1 MKSELPI
8 PLKMQLA
15 TRRQNRELD
24 RQTIENFGI
33 SGFTLMEIAGLE
45 AAKFISKVQKNLNKG
60 LFLCG
65 KGNNAGDALV
75 AARHLSDYYEH
86 EVSLF
91 FIDGT
96 EDLSPDT
103 QKNLEL
109 LRKLKNGKIHFL
121 SSLDGKEFSNYDYIV
136 DGLLGTG
143 LKDKLRENYSSVA
156 DLANQQNVPVY
167 SLDIPTGLDCDTGK
181 ILGTAIKADF
191 TLTFGSNKIGFYLN
205 NGPEFTGQIEVFPLS
220 FPSQF
225 REYDAAL
232 IDEHFTNVIGPI
244 VRDADHKYQKGTV
257 HIIAGSEGLTGAAI
271 MAAKSAWK
279 SGAGA
284 VFLYA
289 PQKLLTIYESTL
301 PEIIKIPVGSD
312 SDAHY
317 TKKHSEIISSKIK
330 EKPGVLVVGPGIGN
344 KPETSEFVVQLL
356 TDCNL
361 PAVIDADALIVWKQ
375 LRNLNIEKKKKWL
388 FTPHPGELSKYFNI
402 SENDDFNR
410 MNKVK
415 EISVKEGVSILSK
428 GNPVIYSDFQDQQ
441 FITGY
446 DTLMFSRAGFGDV
459 LAGTIAANIAITNEI
474 TLSVIHALVSGYQKY
489 QSLQDKADFKPS
501 NLL

>member
-1 MKSELPI
+1 MKSELSI
-8 PLKMQLA
+8 PFKMQLA

-45 AAKFISKVQKNLNKG
+45 AAKFIDKLQKNLKKG

-75 AARHLSDYYEH
+75 AARHLSDYYKH
-86 EVSLF
+86 EVSVF

-96 EDLSPDT
+96 ENLSPDT

-109 LRKLKNGKIHFL
+109 LRKLENKNILFL
-121 SSLDGKEFSNYDYIV
+121 SNLDGNDISDYDYVV

-143 LKDKLRENYSSVA
+143 LTNKLRENYSNVA
-156 DLANQQNVPVY
+156 DLVNQNNTPVF
-167 SLDIPTGLDCDTGK
+167 SLDIPTGLDCDTGI
-181 ILGTAIKADF
+181 ILGNAIKADY

-205 NGPEFTGQIEVFPLS
+205 KGPEITGQIEAFPLS
-220 FPSQF
+220 FPSQL
-225 REYDAAL
+225 REYDAVL
-232 IDEHFTNVIGPI
+232 IDEHLKNITGPI
-244 VRDADHKYQKGTV
+244 VRVSDHKYQNGTV

-289 PQKLLTIYESTL
+289 PKKLLPVYESTL
-301 PEIIKIPVGSD
+301 PEIIKVPVGSD
-312 SDAHY
+312 SDTHF
-317 TKKHSEIISSKIK
+317 TKKHSEIIVSKIK
-330 EKPGVLVVGPGIGN
+330 EKPGVLVVGPGVGN
-344 KPETSEFVVQLL
+344 KSETSELIVQLL
-356 TDCNL
+356 TNCDL
-361 PAVIDADALIVWKQ
+361 PAVIDADALIAWNE
-375 LRNLNIEKKKKWL
+375 LRNADKEKKKRWL
-388 FTPHPGELSKYFNI
+388 FTPHHGELSMYFNI
-402 SENDDFNR
+402 SESDDFNR

-415 EISVKEGVSILSK
+415 EISVKDGVSILSK

-441 FITGY
+441 YITGY
-446 DTLMFSRAGFGDV
+446 DTRMFSRAGYGDV
-459 LAGTIAANIAITNEI
+459 LAGTIAANIAITNKI
-474 TLSVIHALVSGYQKY
+474 TPSVIHALISGYQKY